1 MDPSRLQ
8 ILVTVAYP
16 AMLGTILVFISFIG
30 CRLHAHHQ
38 RLTSLEFRAYTLE
51 TGPRVP
57 VAQPAQPPV
66 QPPALSLSQPP
77 VQPMLDPI
85 PPPPDH
91 YALSMPTVA
100 AVAQMRHY
108 NGYI

>member
-16 AMLGTILVFISFIG
+16 ALFGAIFIMISIVG
-30 CRLHAHHQ
+30 CRLHTHHQ

-51 TGPRVP
+51 TVPRVS
-57 VAQPAQPPV
+57 VAPPSA
-66 QPPALSLSQPP
+66 PS
-77 VQPMLDPI
+77 MLDPM

-91 YALSMPTVA
+91 YALSIPA
-100 AVAQMRHY
+100 RHP
-108 NGYI
+108 NVYI

>member
-8 ILVTVAYP
+8 TLVTVAYP
-16 AMLGTILVFISFIG
+16 ALFGAVLIMISIVG
-30 CRLHAHHQ
+30 CRLHTHHH

-51 TGPRVP
+51 AGPRIPIASP
-57 VAQPAQPPV
+57 VLQSRSRAQSQ
-66 QPPALSLSQPP
+66 SQPSAP
-77 VQPMLDPI
+77 PMLDPI

-91 YALSMPTVA
+91 YALSMPTATV
-100 AVAQMRHY
+100 VAQMRHY

>member
-16 AMLGTILVFISFIG
+16 ALFGAVLIMISIVG
-30 CRLHAHHQ
+30 CRLHTHHH
-38 RLTSLEFRAYTLE
+38 RLTRLEAYV
-51 TGPRVP
+51 GPHVP
-57 VAQPAQPPV
+57 IASPV
-66 QPPALSLSQPP
+66 LQSQTQSQSQPSAP
-77 VQPMLDPI
+77 PMLDPM